1 MTGLCLVMKRG
12 GGYSLRPSDG
22 MVNQKGANTR
32 AQFRPPTPIVA
43 ARTSLLNFLR
53 LLAQGREVD
62 HRATYEHRCDFERS
76 HSCPVGT
83 SDVVVFAELHRS
95 HARLPVEDLQIPG
108 AARVSDLGWNEV
120 EHVAAGRIVRQSGQ
134 QTSALHGRRF
144 PVGAD

>member
-32 AQFRPPTPIVA
+32 AQFRPPRPIVA

-62 HRATYEHRCDFERS
+62 HGAPHQDRCDFERS
-76 HSCPVGT
+76 QSCFDG
-83 SDVVVFAELHRS
+83 SGDVVVFAELYRS

-108 AARVSDLGWNEV
+108 TARVSDLRWDEV
-120 EHVAAGRIVRQSGQ
+120 EHIAAGRIVRQSGQ
-134 QTSALHGRRF
+134 
-144 PVGAD
+144 